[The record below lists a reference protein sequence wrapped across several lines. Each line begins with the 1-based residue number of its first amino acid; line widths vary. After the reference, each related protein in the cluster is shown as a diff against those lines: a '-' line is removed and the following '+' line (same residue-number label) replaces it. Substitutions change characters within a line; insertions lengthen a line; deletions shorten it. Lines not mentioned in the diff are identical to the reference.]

1 MEINDFGNVVIGAVV
16 TEDIVEGRFGLLTSH
31 SWSRDYGSQTDL
43 PGVKLPANATDAAK
57 ARYLVA
63 FEQDNRSLPIYQP
76 NPSFSNALRY
86 GFDQASNAPF
96 SAQVFLAHP
105 NVQDGSLTIP
115 SGSNAV
121 LHGDG
126 IFTVPSGQYIYNAS
140 LTTPGATLTVAN
152 TADDGGATEAGK
164 LKYATS
170 AILAEVVKYNST
182 TGALTFRI
190 L

>member
-43 PGVKLPANATDAAK
+43 PGVKLPANSTDAAK

-115 SGSNAV
+115 
-121 LHGDG
+121 
-126 IFTVPSGQYIYNAS
+126 
-140 LTTPGATLTVAN
+140 GATLTVAN

-164 LKYATS
+164 LNYATS

-182 TGALTFRI
+182 TGALTFR
-190 L
+190 